1 MNTVQIVRSNFGRY
15 FFVRLVSP
23 NGQVLAHSEIYYSKW
38 NAKRAA
44 RKNFPGLPIVE
55 VGK

>member
-1 MNTVQIVRSNFGRY
+1 MTTVQIVRTNFGRY
-15 FFVRLVSP
+15 FIRLVSS
-23 NGQVLAHSEIYYSKW
+23 NGQILAHSEIYHSKW

-44 RKNFPGLPIVE
+44 KKNFPGLPIVQ